1 MDFDSNEDFA
11 NEDYSGEVNY
21 FPEPEIDILGTAKM
35 SALIIA
41 IVVFVLGISC
51 CCFILFVI
59 LFVNNI

>member
-1 MDFDSNEDFA
+1 MNFDSNEDFP

-21 FPEPEIDILGTAKM
+21 FPESEIDIPGTAKM
-35 SALIIA
+35 SALIIG
-41 IVVFVLGISC
+41 IIIFVLGILC